1 MPNNRVPQPP
11 LEYGDGDHLPLV
23 DYGFPN
29 KLIKAMVGSLKS
41 AGLKPHHVKW
51 LRRLVEWDSGVAP
64 EGLPFGDYWK
74 IGNRVYD
81 GTFGYFEFWPETNRP
96 VLYKTSNRWTR
107 LLSSDRH
114 DGVEKLSRAEAMT
127 VAKNYYTGLREEL
140 LLVED
145 KVKSRFGSF
154 GRSYYTW
161 NPRTHL
167 TEEFW
172 DNNER

>member
-1 MPNNRVPQPP
+1 MPDNRVPQPP
-11 LEYGDGDHLPLV
+11 LEYGDGDHPPLV

-51 LRRLVEWDSGVAP
+51 LRRMVGNTGEAQG
-64 EGLPFGDYWK
+64 GLPWFGDYWK
-74 IGNRVYD
+74 VGNRVYD
-81 GTFGYFEFWPETNRP
+81 GTFGFFEFWPKTNLP
-96 VLYKTSNRWTR
+96 VSYKTSNRWAR
-107 LLSSDRH
+107 LLNSELYDNT
-114 DGVEKLSRAEAMT
+114 EKLSRTEAMT

-145 KVKSRFGSF
+145 KVKSRFGNF
-154 GRSYYTW
+154 GRSYYVW
-161 NPRTHL
+161 NPRTRL

-172 DNNER
+172 DENER